1 MEEVAHQSE
10 TRGDTVEE
18 ESSDDIREESSCFTE
33 GQTVFVVTG
42 RNSLM
47 NSICLYAFDSREAA
61 ELWANDGRLNDSEK
75 WVINEMPLRSM
86 VGGA

>member
-1 MEEVAHQSE
+1 
-10 TRGDTVEE
+10 
-18 ESSDDIREESSCFTE
+18 
-33 GQTVFVVTG
+33 
-42 RNSLM
+42 M